1 MDRTAADPRRP
12 VFVAAHGKVPAG
24 EHVALQQI
32 QAHGDVF
39 RCLQR
44 RVLRIARG
52 DVAALHAATVQRALY
67 RRADDPLH
75 GCDIAAGFHF
85 GGFDE
90 PAHHHIERTLA
101 PGQGQIG
108 QRDFHGMEETRH
120 EKTPAE
126 RDLVDLGII
135 QRRHPPPPQSQ
146 ITNRRLLEIQLFEK
160 RRARILSG
168 HGHGHPD
175 GWPATVQDR
184 IAPPR
189 WRSRRPRADRDVP
202 P

>member
-1 MDRTAADPRRP
+1 MPSDDRLERFD
-12 VFVAAHGKVPAG
+12 H
-24 EHVALQQI
+24 
-32 QAHGDVF
+32 D
-39 RCLQR
+39 QR
-44 RVLRIARG
+44 VHRRIAQGGLRG
-52 DVAALHAATVQRALY
+52 VAQAQ
-67 RRADDPLH
+67 
-75 GCDIAAGFHF
+75 
-85 GGFDE
+85 

-126 RDLVDLGII
+126 RDLVDFGII
-135 QRRHPPPPQSQ
+135 QCGHTPPPQGE
-146 ITNRRLLEIQLFEK
+146 IADRRGLEIQFLEK
-160 RRARILSG
+160 RWAWILSG
-168 HGHGHPD
+168 HGQRHPD
-175 GWPATVQDR
+175 GWPTAVQDR